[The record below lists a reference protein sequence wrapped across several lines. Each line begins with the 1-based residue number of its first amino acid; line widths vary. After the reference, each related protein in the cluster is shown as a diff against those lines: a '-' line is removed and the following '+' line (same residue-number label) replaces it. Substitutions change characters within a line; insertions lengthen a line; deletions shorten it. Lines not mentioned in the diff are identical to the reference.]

1 MAKVPVVVPDV
12 WGEDKSQEAVIVNW
26 YYPEGAEVRE
36 GDLLAE
42 GMLEKVTFE
51 IRAPASGRLARI
63 LAPVDATVTAG
74 SVVAEIETG

>member
-1 MAKVPVVVPDV
+1 MAKVSVVVPDV
-12 WGEDKSQEAVIVNW
+12 WGEDESQEAVIVNW

-51 IRAPASGRLARI
+51 IRAPVSGRLSRI
-63 LAPVDATVTAG
+63 LAPVDATVTTG
-74 SVVAEIETG
+74 SVVAEINVE